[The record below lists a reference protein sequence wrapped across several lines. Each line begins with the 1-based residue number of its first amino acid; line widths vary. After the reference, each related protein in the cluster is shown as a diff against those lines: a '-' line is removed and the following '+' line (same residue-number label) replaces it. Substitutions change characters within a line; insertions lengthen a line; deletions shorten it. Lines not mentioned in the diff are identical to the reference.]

1 MDMVSCDTAKPLCF
15 YKHPAWNTY
24 AAVTVN
30 EYGKGS
36 TLYLATMFDQNS
48 LEKVLRDYFTSFCSE
63 ILAHSDCHFPVIIKE
78 GINDFGKCVRFYFN
92 YSGEKQTVV
101 CKGLSGTELRSGDN
115 VSDGD
120 TIQMNAWDF
129 VIIEAC

>member
-1 MDMVSCDTAKPLCF
+1 M
-15 YKHPAWNTY
+15 
-24 AAVTVN
+24 
-30 EYGKGS
+30 
-36 TLYLATMFDQNS
+36 
-48 LEKVLRDYFTSFCSE
+48 
-63 ILAHSDCHFPVIIKE
+63 IIKE